1 MIADLKPYAAMRD
14 SGIEWLG
21 RVPQHWDVLR
31 GRRLFEI
38 RKRIVGELSYPVVSV
53 TQEGLRFKDVETG
66 KGQLSQDYS
75 KYQIVKAGEFAMNS
89 MDLLTG
95 GVGIAASLSVTSPDY
110 RVFAIRDESRC
121 HERYMLHV
129 LRLLYLNKGFYAWGQ
144 GSAQLGRWRLPR
156 KRFNDYPFPVPPLS
170 EQAAIVR
177 FLCYVNRRIRRYIN
191 AKQKLIKLL
200 EDQKQAIIHCAVTRG
215 LEQNFRTKPS
225 GVEWLGDVPEQ
236 WVIKPLKWWAA
247 INVKTI
253 GESTDPDWEL
263 RYIDIGTVKTG
274 RLVREPERMCFR
286 DSPSRARRVLRRGDT
301 IVSTVRTYLK
311 AVWYVAEE
319 DVEHLIAST
328 GFAVLTP
335 LEDVEP
341 EYLGYVI
348 QSSNFIDRVTARSV
362 GTAYPAINESAL
374 GRFLLTIPPTRSEQ
388 QKLIRW
394 IKKKVTPINRA
405 IEQAQKVSDLL
416 REYRTRLI
424 ADVVTGKLDVRE
436 VASRLPDES
445 EEELLEENDTV
456 PEEAEA

>member
-1 MIADLKPYAAMRD
+1 
-14 SGIEWLG
+14 
-21 RVPQHWDVLR
+21 
-31 GRRLFEI
+31 
-38 RKRIVGELSYPVVSV
+38 
-53 TQEGLRFKDVETG
+53 
-66 KGQLSQDYS
+66 
-75 KYQIVKAGEFAMNS
+75 
-89 MDLLTG
+89 
-95 GVGIAASLSVTSPDY
+95 
-110 RVFAIRDESRC
+110 
-121 HERYMLHV
+121 MLHV

-362 GTAYPAINESAL
+362 GTAYPAI
-374 GRFLLTIPPTRSEQ
+374 PPTRSEQ